1 MKTFVLS
8 VGILVG
14 SASVGLQALESGD
27 AGGAVIRFALA
38 ALAAIWV
45 GRTFV
50 RGVFADLPPTASL
63 P

>member
-27 AGGAVIRFALA
+27 AGAAGLRFALA
-38 ALAAIWV
+38 GLAAIWV
-45 GRTFV
+45 SRTFV
-50 RGVFADLPPTASL
+50 RGVFGSMSAPVA
-63 P
+63 